1 MITNPNSA
9 PPKLAVRILSS
20 LLPEFSRDAILG
32 DLYETFAQIEMEQGA
47 AAASRW
53 FWRETLS
60 ALPGF
65 ALHSLNTTRSRRQ
78 FVNGNIWNE
87 NWFGKQ
93 DSRLIAGAGL
103 LFSLPALLG
112 VGLAKMFFLYGKP
125 FMATLN
131 SIPGAAQ
138 FVAAMETGFLEVG
151 SFRLPLGFIMMGG
164 LFLALVVNLLAI
176 VQVKFENAKE
186 GYRFNFTIKRKFWN
200 LFILFVIVLLGF
212 GMDWLIS

>member
-32 DLYETFAQIEMEQGA
+32 DLQEDFAQIEMEQGA

-53 FWRETLS
+53 FWRQTLS

-93 DSRLIAGAGL
+93 DSRVAAGIGFVL
-103 LFSLPALLG
+103 LLPALLT
-112 VGLAKMFFLYGKP
+112 VGLAMLWFNFGP
-125 FMATLN
+125 ATVT
-131 SIPGAAQ
+131 SIPGASQ
-138 FVAAMETGFLEVG
+138 LMSWMETGYMQIG
-151 SFRLPLGFIMMGG
+151 SFTLPVGMLIMGG
-164 LFLALVVNLLAI
+164 LGLALLINLLAVIKINIEHVKDSWRFTFTVKRQPWSLILLALV
-176 VQVKFENAKE
+176 
-186 GYRFNFTIKRKFWN
+186 
-200 LFILFVIVLLGF
+200 VLLGF
-212 GMDWLIS
+212 GMDWLIT

>member
-32 DLYETFAQIEMEQGA
+32 DLQEGFAQIEMEQGA

-53 FWRETLS
+53 FWSQTLS

-65 ALHSLNTTRSRRQ
+65 MLHSLNTTRSRRQ

-93 DSRLIAGAGL
+93 DSRVAAGIGFL
-103 LFSLPALLG
+103 LLLPALLT
-112 VGLAKMFFLYGKP
+112 VGLAVLWFNFGSA
-125 FMATLN
+125 FVA
-131 SIPGAAQ
+131 SIP
-138 FVAAMETGFLEVG
+138 VASQMMGWMETGYMQIG
-151 SFRLPLGFIMMGG
+151 SFTLPVGILIIGG
-164 LFLALVVNLLAI
+164 LALALLVNLLAVMKI
-176 VQVKFENAKE
+176 NIERVKDSW
-186 GYRFNFTIKRKFWN
+186 RFTFTVKRQPWS
-200 LFILFVIVLLGF
+200 LILLGLIVLLGF
-212 GMDWLIS
+212 GMDWLIT

>member
-32 DLYETFAQIEMEQGA
+32 DLQEGFAQIEMEQGA

-53 FWRETLS
+53 FWRQTLS

-65 ALHSLNTTRSRRQ
+65 ALHSLNTTRNRRQ

-93 DSRLIAGAGL
+93 DSRLIAGIGFL
-103 LFSLPALLG
+103 LLLPALLTIT
-112 VGLAKMFFLYGKP
+112 LAVLWFNYGD
-125 FMATLN
+125 ATVA
-131 SIPGAAQ
+131 SIPGASQMMAWI
-138 FVAAMETGFLEVG
+138 ETGQMQIGSMTLPVG
-151 SFRLPLGFIMMGG
+151 IFIMGG
-164 LFLALVVNLLAI
+164 LGLALLINLLAVMKI
-176 VQVKFENAKE
+176 NIENIKDNW
-186 GYRFNFTIKRKFWN
+186 RLTFTIKRQPRS
-200 LFILFVIVLLGF
+200 LILLALVVLLGF
-212 GMDWLIS
+212 GMDWLIT